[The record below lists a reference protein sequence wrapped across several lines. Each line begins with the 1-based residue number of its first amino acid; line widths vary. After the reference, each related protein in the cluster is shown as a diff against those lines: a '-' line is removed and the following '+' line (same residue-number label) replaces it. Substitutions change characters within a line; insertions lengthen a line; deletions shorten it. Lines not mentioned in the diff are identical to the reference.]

1 MTMTKQSGFAPNDNR
16 KKQQRRMALT
26 ARSALSPQERQAASL
41 AICEC
46 LMALPEVQNARVIL
60 SYAATAEEV
69 SLADLHE
76 WLWQQGKVLA
86 FPVTEGAGVMYAV
99 RAEQDTPWQGG
110 RYGIPEPMGETLPP
124 EELDLVLT
132 PCVAFDEHC
141 RRLGH
146 GGGYYDRY
154 LPRCP
159 QALRIAA
166 AFEAQKVS
174 EISTDSHD
182 LPMDRVVT
190 ERCVYE

>member
-1 MTMTKQSGFAPNDNR
+1 MTEQIEISTINDT
-16 KKQQRRMALT
+16 KKQQRRMALDRRGALT
-26 ARSALSPQERQAASL
+26 AQQRQEASL
-41 AICEC
+41 SICER
-46 LMALPEVQNARVIL
+46 LKSLPEVQNARVIF

-69 SLADLHE
+69 SLAALHE
-76 WLWQQGKVLA
+76 WLWQQGKVLV
-86 FPVTEGAGVMYAV
+86 FPVTGGAGVMHAV
-99 RAEQDTPWQGG
+99 RAEQDTAWQAG
-110 RYGIPEPMGETLPP
+110 RYGILEPVGETVAPQAI
-124 EELDLVLT
+124 ELVLT
-132 PCVAFDEHC
+132 PCVAFDEYG

-166 AFEAQKVS
+166 AFEAQKLS

>member
-1 MTMTKQSGFAPNDNR
+1 
-16 KKQQRRMALT
+16 MALT

-41 AICEC
+41 AICRR

-69 SLADLHE
+69 SLSALHE
-76 WLWQQGKVLA
+76 WLHQQGKVLA
-86 FPVTEGAGVMYAV
+86 FPVTEGAGVMHAV
-99 RAEQDTPWQGG
+99 RVEHDTSWQAG
-110 RYGIPEPMGETLPP
+110 RCGIPEPVGETVPP
-124 EELDLVLT
+124 QSIDLVLV
-132 PCVAFDEHC
+132 PCVAFDEAC

-174 EISTDSHD
+174 EISSDSHD

-190 ERCVYE
+190 ERCVYEEEKV

>member
-1 MTMTKQSGFAPNDNR
+1 MTTTKQSGFAPNDNR
-16 KKQQRRMALT
+16 KKQQRRMALA
-26 ARSALSPQERQAASL
+26 ARGGLSPQEREAAGI
-41 AICEC
+41 AICRR
-46 LMALPEVQNARVIL
+46 LMALPEVQNARVIF

-69 SLADLHE
+69 SLSALHE
-76 WLWQQGKVLA
+76 WLYQQGKTVA
-86 FPVTEGAGVMYAV
+86 FPVTEGAGVMHAV
-99 RAEQDTPWQGG
+99 RAEQDTPWQAG
-110 RYGIPEPMGETLPP
+110 RYGIPEPVGETIPP
-124 EELDLVLT
+124 EELDLVLL

-166 AFEAQKVS
+166 AFEAQKLS